1 MRGFINGEIEE
12 NDLDMGLER
21 FGRSIFLSFRV
32 GRVGGDGERSD
43 GKRNKEEI
51 IKGLGCREE
60 RLGLVL
66 FIYNVL

>member
-1 MRGFINGEIEE
+1 MRGPINGETEE
-12 NDLDMGLER
+12 NDPDMGPER
-21 FGRSIFLSFRV
+21 FGRSILLSFRV

-51 IKGLGCREE
+51 IKGPGCREE

-66 FIYNVL
+66 LTHNVL